1 MNLPIRGTPIPA
13 YTGTATD
20 VPTQQESALVTST
33 DAPSF
38 NIGVLGCGQIA
49 QAAHFVA
56 CRKAKAAQLY
66 AICDSAEDLLD
77 RMVAIHQPTVCYT
90 AYDKMLADDAVDAVV
105 IAVADQ
111 FHVPLAVRALEAG
124 KHVLVEKPMSTTV
137 EDAEDLLAAGERA
150 QRVVLV
156 GHEKRYD
163 PGVAFAHDFIQERI
177 GELIGLKHWYCDS
190 TYRYSITNPLQPVIE
205 SSAAARRPGGNPKAD
220 RQRYLVLG
228 HGSHLLDTAR
238 YLGGAI
244 HAIRARLS
252 TKADT
257 LAWFLEVDFENGCLG
272 QLDLTVAVRM
282 DWWEGFQVYGSEGS
296 VVGQLYN
303 PWYFKAAEVRAFSTR
318 DDQYH
323 QPIGADADVFR
334 LQVEDLVAAATTGQ
348 PLRGATTADGV
359 ASVRAMVALARSVE
373 SGDWVRL
380 ADVSGGL

>member
-1 MNLPIRGTPIPA
+1 M
-13 YTGTATD
+13 
-20 VPTQQESALVTST
+20 TST

-49 QAAHFVA
+49 QAGHFVA
-56 CRKAKAAQLY
+56 CRKAKTAQLY

-77 RMVAIHQPTVCYT
+77 RMVAIHQPTVGYT

-105 IAVADQ
+105 VAVADQ
-111 FHVPLAVRALEAG
+111 FHVPLALRALEAG
-124 KHVLVEKPMSTTV
+124 KHVLVEKPMATTI

-163 PGVAFAHDFIQERI
+163 PGVAYARDFIDERI

-190 TYRYSITNPLQPVIE
+190 TYRYSMTDTLQPVIE
-205 SSAAARRPGGNPKAD
+205 SSAAARRPAGNPKAD

-244 HAIRARLS
+244 RAIRARLS

-282 DWWEGFQVYGSEGS
+282 DWWEGFQVYGSQGS

-348 PLRGATTADGV
+348 PLRGATATDGV
-359 ASVRAMVALARSVE
+359 AGVRAMVALARSVE